1 MDASKPP
8 VRTATRRQVLA
19 FGGRAT
25 AALAASTVWPLPA
38 RAARD
43 NELNIY
49 AWEGYHAD
57 SVVAPFAKAFRCD
70 VGRELI
76 TSDPE
81 AVNRLRAGET
91 AIWDLVTLNNPWA
104 RKVLFPNGL
113 IVALDRDRFEPD
125 GDRVLPRFRAP
136 YKWATSADGL
146 SLLGVAQRFG
156 PFSFVVN
163 TDHISRALAEDQG
176 FDLFLD
182 PAMKDRYGILAYDNW
197 NVLHIC
203 IAAGFSP
210 FRRHSAAELENFG
223 EIARLLLGNAR
234 LMTDDATIINTAIIH
249 GEIDAYFSGGTYTA
263 SGVRYD
269 GLDHIRGITPRRG
282 PIDGKGG
289 IVWSEIT
296 STVANPELSPRAYDF
311 LDYVQHPEVAKRV
324 AFAEGTY
331 NPIAQ
336 MGDPLVFR
344 QFSLAELE
352 AIQWPDLEDD
362 LARCVDYD
370 INPDYEAMLALYNT
384 AKLKRAESRA

>member
-1 MDASKPP
+1 MGASKPP
-8 VRTATRRQVLA
+8 FDTATRRQVLA
-19 FGGRAT
+19 LGGRAT
-25 AALAASTVWPLPA
+25 AALAASLAWPIRA

-57 SVVAPFAKAFRCD
+57 SVVEPFAEAFRCD
-70 VGRELI
+70 VRNELI

-104 RKVLFPNGL
+104 RKVLFPEGL
-113 IVALDRDRFEPD
+113 IVALDRERFEPRPD
-125 GDRVLPRFRAP
+125 QVLRRFRAP
-136 YKWATSADGL
+136 YQWATSADGQ

-156 PFSFVVN
+156 PFSFVVDTN
-163 TDHISRALAEDQG
+163 HISRALAEDQG

-182 PAMKDRYGILAYDNW
+182 PAMKGRYGILAYDNW
-197 NVLHIC
+197 NILHIC

-210 FRRHSAAELENFG
+210 FRPHSHAELEKF
-223 EIARLLLGNAR
+223 AAVADLLLGNAR
-234 LMTDDATIINTAIIH
+234 LLTTDAAIINAAIIH

-269 GLDHIRGITPRRG
+269 GLDRIRGITPRRG

-289 IVWSEIT
+289 IVWSEVT
-296 STVANPELSPRAYDF
+296 STVANPELSPRAVDF
-311 LDYVQHPEVAKRV
+311 LDYIQQPEVAKRV

-331 NPIAQ
+331 NPVAQ

-344 QFSLAELE
+344 QFSIEELD
-352 AIQWPDLEDD
+352 ALQWADLEED

-370 INPDYEAMLALYNT
+370 INPDYETMLASYNS
-384 AKLKRAESRA
+384 AKLNRAGSRT